1 MEWRCGLK
9 SEQPKEQSRPRL
21 EPYPSGR
28 KLVMAHIAKHRWWW
42 DAAGFLIAAAGV
54 AVLVYAVVYL

>member
-1 MEWRCGLK
+1 
-9 SEQPKEQSRPRL
+9 
-21 EPYPSGR
+21 
-28 KLVMAHIAKHRWWW
+28 MAQIAKHRWWW

>member
-1 MEWRCGLK
+1 
-9 SEQPKEQSRPRL
+9 
-21 EPYPSGR
+21 
-28 KLVMAHIAKHRWWW
+28 MAQIAKHIWWW